1 MVNLRE
7 RRRELGL
14 SCPEIAKKLQ
24 VSQQAVYK
32 WEVGAAFPS
41 TAKLP
46 QLAKILGC
54 TIDELF
60 DLEGNSA

>member
-1 MVNLRE
+1 MVNLRTK
-7 RRRELGL
+7 RRDLGL
-14 SCPEIAKKLQ
+14 SCQEIAKKLQ

-54 TIDELF
+54 TIDELYGL
-60 DLEGNSA
+60 DQHSA